1 MPGATASNTR
11 HLLSRTLFGF
21 STNDYE
27 KAMGYGS
34 LTSLVDQALL
44 APVPL
49 PAAPN
54 AWVSLVPAQAQQDSG
69 DAGRWYTELTQWW
82 NKRMFTQGL
91 SMQEK
96 VVLFLHNHFSCERD
110 KVNYPQYMYQ
120 QNQLFRKFAFGNFKQ
135 LVKEISVDPTMLI
148 YLDGNNSRGAAPNE
162 NYGRE
167 LLELFTI
174 GIGNYSENDVKQAAK
189 ALSGYQLRGL
199 TVTYDATRSYTNA
212 SLTILGKTAKFNVNS
227 LIDLI
232 FEQKATAEFICRKI
246 YQDFVY
252 YKADEVFVKK
262 MAEVF
267 RANNFELKPVFRFLM
282 LSDEFYQP
290 TIMASRIKNPQEL
303 MIGSLKVLQIPV
315 PDWNNVHE
323 LAKTLQMQLF
333 QPPNVAGWP
342 GQREWISSTT
352 YSHRGGFT
360 DSLLSGKRFNGVN
373 VTGKLSPLVYARSF
387 ANCEKAVAFVN
398 QLIDLFI
405 VFPISDAKR
414 SFLLETMLEGTIAAN
429 WATNTP
435 QADVRIARLI
445 KAMMRMPEFQLN

>member
-1 MPGATASNTR
+1 MPGATASNIR
-11 HLLSRTLFGF
+11 HLLSRSLFGF
-21 STNDYE
+21 SANDYE

-96 VVLFLHNHFSCERD
+96 VVLFLHNHFSCERA
-110 KVNYPQYMYQ
+110 KVNYPQHMYQ

-189 ALSGYQLRGL
+189 ALSGYQVRGL
-199 TVTYDATRSYTNA
+199 TVTYDPARSYTNA

-227 LIDLI
+227 LVDLI

-246 YQDFVY
+246 YQHFVY

-262 MAEVF
+262 MADVF
-267 RANNFELKPVFRFLM
+267 RSNNYELKPVFRFLM

-303 MIGSLKVLQIPV
+303 MIGSLKLLQIPV
-315 PDWNNVHE
+315 PDWNNVFE
-323 LAKTLQMQLF
+323 LARTLQMQLF
-333 QPPNVAGWP
+333 QPPDVAGWP

-360 DSLLSGKRFNGVN
+360 DSLLSGKRFNGAN
-373 VTGKLSPLVYARSF
+373 VTGKLNPLVYARSF

-405 VFPISDAKR
+405 VFPISDTKR
-414 SFLLETMLEGTIAAN
+414 AFLLETMLEGTIAAN
-429 WATNTP
+429 WSTNTP

-445 KAMMRMPEFQLN
+445 KAMMRMPEYQLN